1 MANIAEKEFDI
12 VEFTMAYENDELSEA
27 EATAG
32 FQELINSGLAW
43 TLQGSYGR
51 QATRLIEKGLCT
63 RPVPQKPAVG
73 GSNTVGPFER
83 VTGDKIRDF
92 GQEKYRILIYGAYNA
107 MGLVGSESNG
117 IAVLSEDRSNVV
129 CDELCCEPEKRS
141 GSSAIQTEMFNKLL
155 ICSEA
160 EFRSIVN
167 GSARSRYII

>member
-1 MANIAEKEFDI
+1 MANIAEKEFDV

-27 EATAG
+27 EAVAG

-43 TLQGSYGR
+43 KLQGSYGR
-51 QATRLIEKGLCT
+51 QATRLIEMGLCA
-63 RPVPQKPAVG
+63 RPVPQKPVP
-73 GSNTVGPFER
+73 GSLSIVGPFER
-83 VTGDKIRDF
+83 VTGDKIREV

-117 IAVLSEDRSNVV
+117 IAVLSEDRGNVV
-129 CDELCCEPEKRS
+129 CDELCCEPEKSS
-141 GSSAIQTEMFNKLL
+141 GSSAIQTEMFNNLL

-167 GSARSRYII
+167 GSARSRYSI